1 MFVLVCSF
9 ILHDCSLSLS
19 LSGDG
24 AVLKN
29 CQVAAG
35 FEVSAH
41 TKGSDECFNELG
53 VHTHSDEDEDE
64 GGDGGDNDDVNGD
77 GDDFSDD

>member
-1 MFVLVCSF
+1 LFVHSARF
-9 ILHDCSLSLS
+9 FSLS